1 MGVMTMMM
9 MITMMM
15 MMMEV
20 VVLEKQ
26 MIRMSGRNRNMD
38 VD

>member
-1 MGVMTMMM
+1 MMM

-15 MMMEV
+15 MMMMEF